1 MQEAY
6 QGTNR
11 LFQLG
16 TQRIEVSIPPGA
28 DNGTRVRV
36 SGKGA
41 PGVAGGP
48 SGDLFLVIEIA
59 PDNTFKRHGV
69 NLEIALPVDLYT
81 AILGG
86 EVQIPTPDGR
96 RVLLTIPPQTQ
107 NNKKIRLKD
116 KGMPVLG
123 KPSERGDLF
132 ATVQVQLPEDIQAE
146 ELDLFKQLQ
155 KMRQ

>member
-1 MQEAY
+1 M
-6 QGTNR
+6 GTSR

-16 TQRIEVSIPPGA
+16 NQRIEVTIPPGA
-28 DNGTRVRV
+28 DKGTRVRV

-48 SGDLFLVIEIA
+48 AGDLFLVIEIS
-59 PDNTFKRHGV
+59 PDDTFTRQGI
-69 NLEIALPVDLYT
+69 NLDTVLSVDLYT
-81 AILGG
+81 TILGG

-96 RVLLTIPPQTQ
+96 HVLLTIPPETQ
-107 NNKKIRLKD
+107 NNKKFRLKG

-123 KPSERGDLF
+123 NPSERGDLF
-132 ATVQVQLPEDIQAE
+132 ASIQVLLPEDIQTE
-146 ELDLFKQLQ
+146 EMDLFKRLQ